1 MMEKNYLTNPP
12 KIWMV
17 MAWVIFCLL
26 VGLCVIAVPSE
37 FSVRYDLIYFVSIGL
52 FGALWINTYW
62 NYPLVKKDCI
72 EIRNLLF
79 PSRKY
84 RYCDIVQAE
93 IVNTGRGPCLFIKL
107 RERRF
112 KKRVC
117 IDCVDNKALDELLID
132 LRQRNVNVVRKSNP
146 FE

>member
-1 MMEKNYLTNPP
+1 MELSASEKGLHRNQES
-12 KIWMV
+12 
-17 MAWVIFCLL
+17 VI
-26 VGLCVIAVPSE
+26 
-37 FSVRYDLIYFVSIGL
+37 SV
-52 FGALWINTYW
+52 
-62 NYPLVKKDCI
+62 KD
-72 EIRNLLF
+72 
-79 PSRKY
+79 

-132 LRQRNVNVVRKSNP
+132 LR
-146 FE
+146 